1 MKFARCSIFLSAG
14 KKKLHYSFTYQCAFN
29 NKNIKEIVYFFYLSI
44 GDFIHSNKFIFHS
57 FIYIFVFFYFIHL
70 FTHLLM
76 HLLNKYFKFPPSAM
90 HYSRCYEYLQ

>member
-44 GDFIHSNKFIFHS
+44 GDFIHSNKFIFILL
-57 FIYIFVFFYFIHL
+57 FIYLFSSILFICSL
-70 FTHLLM
+70 I
-76 HLLNKYFKFPPSAM
+76 Y
-90 HYSRCYEYLQ
+90 